1 MLKMM
6 LKINCFVAISI
17 LLFTSC
23 SGGNS
28 EKYSIGNK
36 TTMKVNQIFDAGT
49 VIKGEVVE
57 AKFEIENTGDYP
69 LVFGAINPSCSCTTS
84 EAPEEPIQP
93 GDKTIIKAYV
103 NTNTLGI
110 GAVNKKISFVANT
123 EPSPIDVFV
132 KVNVVR
138 K

>member
-1 MLKMM
+1 MGKMLLKLNCLFFVSVM
-6 LKINCFVAISI
+6 LLA
-17 LLFTSC
+17 SC
-23 SGGNS
+23 SGGNN
-28 EKYSIGNK
+28 EKYNIGNK
-36 TTMKVNQIFDAGT
+36 TTMKVNQVFDAGT

-93 GDKTIIKAYV
+93 GEKTIVKAYV
-103 NTNTLGI
+103 NTNTVGLGT
-110 GAVNKKISFVANT
+110 VNKKISFVANT
-123 EPSPIDVFV
+123 EPSPIDVYV